1 MWLLKANFLFDFD
14 PFWEVSLLYNNEF
27 RKSSLISS
35 FYVPFLSNLWKIS
48 RKWGNESQRETST
61 I

>member
-35 FYVPFLSNLWKIS
+35 FYVSSLVI
-48 RKWGNESQRETST
+48 
-61 I
+61 

>member
-14 PFWEVSLLYNNEF
+14 PFWNVSLHNNEF

-35 FYVPFLSNLWKIS
+35 FYVSSLVIYERFLENGATNL
-48 RKWGNESQRETST
+48 NEKHQQFN
-61 I
+61 